1 MLEGQTEREYI
12 LEEYRGGKST
22 SAIGK
27 AMNKNSNYIRRKL
40 ISYGEHIRNH
50 SEAQLLMTAQG
61 LCIPCKKGSK
71 RDESVKKK
79 IGQGQTDRWA
89 NMPEEKRAEIAAKAK
104 ESWEETPYEEREAF
118 LKKGTRAIR
127 EAAKIGSKLEIY
139 LNDELNKLGFKCI
152 AHREN
157 VITGNS
163 YQLDLYFPELATC
176 CEVDGVSHFE
186 PCWGEEAFAR
196 QQIADQTKNGLLLS
210 AGLVVIRLANK
221 KKSMSKTYMAKCLS
235 LLLAKLTEIKN
246 KFPAEGNRLIH
257 LDPEV

>member
-1 MLEGQTEREYI
+1 MLDGETEREYI
-12 LEEYRGGKST
+12 LREYRAGKST
-22 SAIGK
+22 SELGRLLL
-27 AMNKNSNYIRRKL
+27 KNSNYIRRKL
-40 ISYGEHIRNH
+40 ISYGEPIRNH

-61 LCIPCKKGSK
+61 RCIPTKKGSQ
-71 RDESVKKK
+71 RDESIKKK

-89 NMPEEKRAEIAAKAK
+89 NMPEEKRAEIASRAK
-104 ESWEETPYEEREAF
+104 ESWDEIPYEDRQKF
-118 LKKGTRAIR
+118 LHKGTVAIR
-127 EAAKIGSKLEIY
+127 EAAKIGSKLERY
-139 LNDELNKLGFKCI
+139 LSEELNKLGF
-152 AHREN
+152 ANVLHREN
-157 VITGNS
+157 VVTGNS
-163 YQLDLYFPELATC
+163 FQLDLYFPELATC

-235 LLLAKLTEIKN
+235 LLVAKLTEIKN